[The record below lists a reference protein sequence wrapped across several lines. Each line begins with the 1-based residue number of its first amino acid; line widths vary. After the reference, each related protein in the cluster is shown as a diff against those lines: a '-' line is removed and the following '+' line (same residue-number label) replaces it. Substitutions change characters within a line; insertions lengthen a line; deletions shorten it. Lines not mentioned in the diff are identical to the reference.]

1 MELLKSIVELI
12 GALTAIIGTLITFEK
27 WSKGKLTHWLLKS
40 FLDKLDAL
48 ENRIMKMDKNQCM
61 NYLTE
66 FLADVKNEEPKTQY
80 QIARAHDVYRHYKE
94 DLKGNSYIQE
104 QWNLYM
110 KGR

>member
-1 MELLKSIVELI
+1 MNLLANIAELI
-12 GALTAIIGTLITFEK
+12 GALSVIIGAVVAFEK
-27 WSKGKLTHWLLKS
+27 WSKGKLTHLLLKS
-40 FLDKLDAL
+40 FLDKLDNL
-48 ENRIMKMDKNQCM
+48 ENRILKMDKNQCM

-66 FLADVKNEEPKTQY
+66 FLADVKNEVPKTQY